1 MIGAE
6 ARKGHGRQPA
16 SVAASTIVTGN
27 SGALEQAQ
35 AAVILLQTDLFNGV
49 NLPRLARRAEEQAAS
64 GAASGPGSDDD
75 D

>member
-1 MIGAE
+1 VGMGGVLGGLYIYT
-6 ARKGHGRQPA
+6 GHLIAPI
-16 SVAASTIVTGN
+16 AAHV
-27 SGALEQAQ
+27 
-35 AAVILLQTDLFNGV
+35 VVNGV